1 MNKPVF
7 FIPLIATILFF
18 ILYFIFA
25 SSGGLLSVEP
35 GYAIG
40 EVSRWCERISGGF
53 FREPVN
59 ALSNLGFIT
68 TGLIMFWILANEST
82 KKGMP
87 FHGTNVIALVYAG
100 AAVFLGPG
108 SLLMHGTHTHWG
120 GWADILSM
128 TMFICIPWL
137 VNIFSAKRWS
147 DQHFFKTY
155 LVTISVY
162 GILSWFFGT
171 DFGINFNLWA
181 LSIALWLITEVILAF
196 YSTTTRLFSG
206 FVGIAAMAAFGIFP
220 EEIAENFEA
229 YWWIILFWA
238 PAIMINSKPNL
249 SKKYFPWFW
258 LGIFF
263 YMSAFAI
270 WLQGYPNTALCN
282 PDSLFQPHGAWH
294 LLSSLAT
301 LSFFFFFR
309 TLRLK

>member
-120 GWADILSM
+120 GWADLLSM

-171 DFGINFNLWA
+171 DFGINFNFWA

-249 SKKYFPWFW
+249 SKNIFLGFGWEFFSICQPSLSGFKVIPIRPYATQTHYFNHME
-258 LGIFF
+258 LGTCF
-263 YMSAFAI
+263 
-270 WLQGYPNTALCN
+270 
-282 PDSLFQPHGAWH
+282 H
-294 LLSSLAT
+294 LLLPYPSFSSLGH
-301 LSFFFFFR
+301 
-309 TLRLK
+309 